1 MDSKRLAR
9 MKKYCKSL
17 NNNIAFKETEAYD
30 EYLRCCPDVFH
41 PELFTFFYDMRCLL
55 ENNGLKSCLGD
66 CVDIKRRSLI
76 ENFVLYAEDLSFLNS
91 SCDIRVVNS
100 AYDCNQDQCGHSS
113 DDENL
118 FLSNAD
124 SHGRSLY

>member
-41 PELFTFFYDMRCLL
+41 PELFAFF
-55 ENNGLKSCLGD
+55 
-66 CVDIKRRSLI
+66 VDIKRRSLI

>member
-76 ENFVLYAEDLSFLNS
+76 ENFVLYAEDLSFLNGN
-91 SCDIRVVNS
+91 CDIKVTN
-100 AYDCNQDQCGHSS
+100 DGCGTYSSDS
-113 DDENL
+113 DDEHMR
-118 FLSNAD
+118 NAD
-124 SHGRSLY
+124 RLGRSLY